1 MKEIVSGDILLARG
15 AVAAINITDL
25 SPTIEIPPI
34 PEDAK
39 PENISAEEREWLRV
53 EISKLKKERNALI
66 LAHNYMPRDVQ
77 DVADVTGDSLHLAK
91 AGSES
96 DADVLLE
103 AAVLFMNQILAA
115 KKKPQQIV
123 LMPDPKALCSLAA
136 HADVDKIRVWKG
148 EHPKGVVVMYVN
160 TYIEVKAEADFCC
173 ASANAPK
180 VIEYVAKNYPDQDI
194 LFGPD
199 VYLGLYAAK
208 ILLGMGL
215 SIDRLWLQMGACH
228 VHEQIRPGH
237 LQEQQRLHPEAVSVG
252 HMECGC
258 QSACLL
264 PMVGGSENKM
274 LFLSTQQMVGFA
286 KETPAKEIIVATEV
300 GNLYPMS
307 KVAPDKTFIPASYEA
322 ICPFMKQNTLKK
334 VYNSLKNLVYEVT
347 IDPELGRRAMRAI
360 DNMLKIA

>member
-1 MKEIVSGDILLARG
+1 MPEIMSGDILPARD
-15 AVAAINITDL
+15 AVAAIDITDL

-34 PEDAK
+34 SEDAN
-39 PENISAEEREWLRV
+39 PENISDEEREWLRA
-53 EISKLKKERNALI
+53 EIAKLKKERNALI
-66 LAHNYMPRDVQ
+66 LAHNYMPIDVQ

-91 AGSES
+91 VGSES

-115 KKKPQQIV
+115 KKKPHQIV

-136 HADVDKIRVWKG
+136 HADVEKIRAWKI
-148 EHPKGVVVMYVN
+148 EHSKGVVVMYVN

-173 ASANAPK
+173 ASANSPQ
-180 VIEYVAKNYPDQDI
+180 VIEYVAKNYPDHDI

-208 ILLGMGL
+208 MLLGMGI

-228 VHEQIRPGH
+228 VHERIRPGH
-237 LQEQQRLHPEAVSVG
+237 LLEQQKLHPEAASVG

-264 PMVGGSENKM
+264 PLSSGTEGKM
-274 LFLSTQQMVGFA
+274 RFLSTQQMVKFA
-286 KETPAKEIIVATEV
+286 KETTAKEIIVATEV
-300 GNLYPMS
+300 GNIYPMS
-307 KVAPDKTFIPASYEA
+307 KAAPDKTFIPASAEA
-322 ICPFMKQNTLKK
+322 ICPFMKQNTLRK
-334 VYNSLKNLVYEVT
+334 VYYSLRDLIYEVKV
-347 IDPELGRRAMRAI
+347 DPELAAKAMRAI
-360 DNMLKIA
+360 DNMLRIT